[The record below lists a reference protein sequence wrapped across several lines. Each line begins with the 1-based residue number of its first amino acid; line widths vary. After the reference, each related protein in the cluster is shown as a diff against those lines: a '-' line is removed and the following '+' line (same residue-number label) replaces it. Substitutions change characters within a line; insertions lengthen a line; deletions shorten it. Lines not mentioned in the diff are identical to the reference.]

1 MNQYMNQLKNELT
14 QYAKTCHYEEA
25 DSVLDLLWYWYLSNN
40 PVDDG
45 QIQQAEDAIAP
56 VFSELS
62 MENSDKL
69 SDHILGLCT
78 AYQRAAFLEG
88 IILGTRLAREL
99 AGE

>member
-1 MNQYMNQLKNELT
+1 MNPYITELEKELSEYGAMCRWE
-14 QYAKTCHYEEA
+14 QN
-25 DSVLDLLWYWYLSNN
+25 DSVLDLLWHWYLSNN

-45 QIQQAEDAIAP
+45 QIQQAESAIAP

-62 MENSDKL
+62 VENSDRL
-69 SDHILGLCT
+69 SDCILELCT

-99 AGE
+99 GGD